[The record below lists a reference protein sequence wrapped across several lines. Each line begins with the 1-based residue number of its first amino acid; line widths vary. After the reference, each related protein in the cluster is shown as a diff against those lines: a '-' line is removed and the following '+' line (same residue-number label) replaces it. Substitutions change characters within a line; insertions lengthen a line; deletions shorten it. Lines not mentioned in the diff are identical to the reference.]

1 MRLSTALLAAATL
14 FVFVAGCTTKGDAGV
29 KSDYKSQWT
38 TVSAD
43 TKATTDAAK
52 AVLAG
57 YDFKDVQASSTD
69 VDGKATGKKADGTE
83 ITVSIKKVDNG
94 SQVSVDVGTLGD
106 PSLGAAIAE
115 KIRQKVEA
123 K

>member
-1 MRLSTALLAAATL
+1 MRVLP
-14 FVFVAGCTTKGDAGV
+14 VFVAAAALFAFVTGCTTKGEPDV

-52 AVLAG
+52 TVLAG
-57 YDFKDVQASSTD
+57 YEFKDVQASSTD
-69 VDGKATGKKADGTE
+69 VDGKATAKKADGTE

-106 PSLGAAIAE
+106 PSLGAAIAG
-115 KIRQKVEA
+115 KIKQKAEG

>member
-1 MRLSTALLAAATL
+1 MRVSLLFLTAAAL
-14 FVFVAGCTTKGDAGV
+14 FTFVGGCSTKGEPDV

-43 TKATTDAAK
+43 PRATTAAAK
-52 AVLAG
+52 EVLAG
-57 YDFKDVQASSTD
+57 YSFQDVQAASTD
-69 VDGKATGKKADGTE
+69 IDGKATGKKADGTN
-83 ITVSIKKVDNG
+83 ITVSIKKVENG

-106 PSLGAAIAE
+106 PSLGAQIAE
-115 KIRQKVEA
+115 KIKQKAEG

>member
-1 MRLSTALLAAATL
+1 MRVASTVLAAVAV
-14 FVFVAGCTTKGDAGV
+14 FVFVTGCTTKGEPGV

-43 TKATTDAAK
+43 TKTTTEAAK
-52 AVLAG
+52 TVLAG
-57 YDFKDVQASSTD
+57 YEFKEVQASSTD
-69 VDGKATGKKADGTE
+69 VDGKATAKKADGTE
-83 ITVSIKKVDNG
+83 ITVSINKADNG
-94 SQVSVDVGTLGD
+94 SKVSVDVGTLGD

-115 KIRQKVEA
+115 KIKQKVET

>member
-1 MRLSTALLAAATL
+1 MRIASAFFAAVTL
-14 FVFVAGCTTKGDAGV
+14 FVVATGCQSSSAPGV

-38 TVSAD
+38 TVSSD
-43 TKATTDAAK
+43 TKATTEAAK
-52 AVLAG
+52 AVLTG
-57 YDFKDVQASSTD
+57 YDFKDVQGTSTD
-69 VDGKATGKKADGTE
+69 VDGKATAKKADGTV
-83 ITVSIKKVDNG
+83 ITVSINKADNG

-115 KIRQKVEA
+115 KIKQKAET

>member
-1 MRLSTALLAAATL
+1 MRVASAFLAAVTL
-14 FVFVAGCTTKGDAGV
+14 FVFATGCSTKGEPDV

-43 TKATTDAAK
+43 TKTTTDAAK

-57 YDFKDVQASSTD
+57 YEFKDVQASSTE
-69 VDGKATGKKADGTE
+69 VDGKATASKADGTK
-83 ITVSIKKVDNG
+83 ITVSISKADKG
-94 SQVSVDVGTLGD
+94 SQVSVDVGALGD

-115 KIRQKVEA
+115 KIKQKAES

>member
-1 MRLSTALLAAATL
+1 MRLQTAFLVAVTLAFA
-14 FVFVAGCTTKGDAGV
+14 VGCSTKGDSGV

-38 TVSAD
+38 TVSAN

-52 AVLAG
+52 AVLAS
-57 YDFKDVQASSTD
+57 YSFMDVQASSTD
-69 VDGKATGKKADGTE
+69 VDGKATAKKADGTA
-83 ITVSIKKVDNG
+83 ITVSINKADTG

-106 PSLGAAIAE
+106 PSLGAEIAE
-115 KIRQKVEA
+115 KIKQKAEA

>member
-1 MRLSTALLAAATL
+1 MRIQKAFFVAVALALLA
-14 FVFVAGCTTKGDAGV
+14 GCSTKGEPGV

-38 TVSAD
+38 AVSAN

-52 AVLAG
+52 AVLAS
-57 YDFKDVQASSTD
+57 YSFMDVQASSTD
-69 VDGKATGKKADGTE
+69 VDGKATAKKADGTV
-83 ITVSIKKVDNG
+83 ITVSIDKKDNG

-106 PSLGAAIAE
+106 PSLGAEIAE
-115 KIRQKVEA
+115 KIRQKAEA

>member
-1 MRLSTALLAAATL
+1 MRVASAFLAAVTL
-14 FVFVAGCTTKGDAGV
+14 FTFATGCSTKGDSGV

-38 TVSAD
+38 TVPSD
-43 TKATTDAAK
+43 TRTTTDAAK

-57 YDFKDVQASSTD
+57 YDFKDVQATSTD
-69 VDGKATGKKADGTE
+69 VDGKATAKKADGTQV
-83 ITVSIKKVDNG
+83 TVSITKADNG

-106 PSLGAAIAE
+106 PSLGADIAE
-115 KIRQKVEA
+115 KIKQKVIT